1 MGSKN
6 IETKSMVRLCQNKS
20 GEPNTNEKKFSLE
33 NQGKVLEK
41 INAISNQAFW
51 VRVEIF
57 ICFSTTERRS
67 TELKQQQRNEM
78 SPNRK
83 LHDANKKLNIR
94 EMPSHSSKMHK
105 RALADFGFAY
115 SQISSISVKMSE

>member
-33 NQGKVLEK
+33 IQRKVLEK

-67 TELKQQQRNEM
+67 TE
-78 SPNRK
+78 
-83 LHDANKKLNIR
+83 
-94 EMPSHSSKMHK
+94 
-105 RALADFGFAY
+105 
-115 SQISSISVKMSE
+115 

>member
-1 MGSKN
+1 
-6 IETKSMVRLCQNKS
+6 
-20 GEPNTNEKKFSLE
+20 
-33 NQGKVLEK
+33 
-41 INAISNQAFW
+41 
-51 VRVEIF
+51 
-57 ICFSTTERRS
+57 
-67 TELKQQQRNEM
+67 M

-115 SQISSISVKMSE
+115 SEISSGSSSISVKMSE